1 MTSQS
6 SKEALLL
13 SLDQAVQETLSYFA
27 GPGRTATASDGQ
39 WGAWE
44 VLAHFPYWH
53 TATAWGIAS
62 ATLGGP
68 PWHLSGSADAINA
81 AALVVH
87 AQDGFDDLL
96 LLLQQAHAR
105 LMQVAR
111 AAPEAVLDAPAF
123 QMTDSRL
130 VSVGQRL
137 ETIARHWRGHV
148 EALRTA
154 GG

>member
-1 MTSQS
+1 MTSPS
-6 SKEALLL
+6 TKDELLR
-13 SLDQAVQETLSYFA
+13 SLDRAVQEALTYFD
-27 GPGRTATASDGQ
+27 GPGRTTESGEE

-44 VLAHFPYWH
+44 VLAHFLYWH
-53 TATAWGIAS
+53 EATAWGIAS

-96 LLLQQAHAR
+96 QQLQQAHTR
-105 LMQVAR
+105 LLHVAR
-111 AAPEAVLDAPAF
+111 AAPELVLDAPAF
-123 QMTDSRL
+123 QMTDGRL
-130 VSVGQRL
+130 ISVGQRL

-148 EALRTA
+148 DALRTA
-154 GG
+154 AG